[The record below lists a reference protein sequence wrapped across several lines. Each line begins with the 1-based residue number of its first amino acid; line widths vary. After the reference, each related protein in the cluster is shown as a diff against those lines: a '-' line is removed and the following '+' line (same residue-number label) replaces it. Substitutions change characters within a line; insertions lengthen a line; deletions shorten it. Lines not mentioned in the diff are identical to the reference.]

1 MISGER
7 SFFRG
12 WTIVAVSTL
21 AMMISNGLSIGGIPV
36 FYRPLL
42 DDLISKGAVTAQLAP
57 RVIGLAASLTFLA
70 AGLFSPVAGILVA
83 RFKLR
88 PLMCVGCFVLGTA
101 LLLYSQ
107 ATVPAQ
113 VYAAHVMF
121 GLSLGFVGLLINT
134 VLISNWF
141 RRRRGTAMGIVI
153 TGTSFGGVLIP
164 AIATPLIALYGWR
177 TAVLIV
183 SLLVWM
189 VLLPAILLFVRDHP
203 QELGLLPDG
212 DAHASEE
219 AMRTEQLAGMTLN
232 QALRTPI
239 FWVFGACAALLFYP
253 IFTTS
258 QQFILYLQTPRIGL
272 SREMASV
279 AQATLFITSVGG
291 KFFFGWLSDRMTP
304 TRVMLVCCSLMFGAT
319 LLLLRPTPQTAFLFL
334 IPFGLGYGGT
344 FVLIQLLAVETFG
357 LRDIGRILGTIIV
370 IETIG
375 GATGTYLTGRL
386 ASAAGGDYTPAFYG
400 VIIAAG
406 GALLMAYALYRLR
419 AAMIKAPLAVAR

>member
-7 SFFRG
+7 KFLHG
-12 WTIVAVSTL
+12 WIIVAISTL

-42 DDLISKGAVTAQLAP
+42 DDLVRTGAATPQLAP
-57 RVIGLAASLTFLA
+57 SVIGTAASLTFLT

-83 RFKLR
+83 RFRLQL
-88 PLMCVGCFVLGTA
+88 LMCVGCVVLGVA
-101 LLLYSQ
+101 LLLYSR
-107 ATVPAQ
+107 ATAPAH

-153 TGTSFGGVLIP
+153 TGTSFGGVLVP
-164 AIATPLIALYGWR
+164 TIATPLIGLYGWR

-183 SLLVWM
+183 SLLVWV
-189 VLLPAILLFVRDHP
+189 VLLPAVLLFVRDHP
-203 QELGLLPDG
+203 QEVGLSPDG
-212 DAHASEE
+212 DQLAPKDATR
-219 AMRTEQLAGMTLN
+219 AEQLAGMTLG

-291 KFFFGWLSDRMTP
+291 KFLFGWLSDRLP
-304 TRVMLVCCSLMFGAT
+304 PARVMLVCCSLMFAAT

-357 LRDIGRILGTIIV
+357 LRDIGRILGTVIV

-386 ASAAGGDYTPAFYG
+386 ASAAGGDYALAFYG

-419 AAMIKAPLAVAR
+419 AAMIKTPLALAR